1 MRHAAPTV
9 GLGQAL
15 RVQTTRRGRGA
26 GASPLAAATPRVPL
40 PAQHRCVMA
49 CASAAS
55 TRADAL
61 CAHRSARKASRTAK
75 LVVVPAPGCARLVRI
90 SPPAG
95 RCAAAMGTSAVGGVL
110 PAREVL
116 LPWLHLAAA
125 LGAFVTADQ
134 LLLRAAARAGASPTR
149 AVSAPADW
157 RPLCEAGL
165 TSCPLSLPPP
175 LLHSCVPAQA
185 SPFRRRCWACS
196 PSSPRCC

>member
-1 MRHAAPTV
+1 MRHAAQTV

-40 PAQHRCVMA
+40 LAQHRCVMA

-55 TRADAL
+55 PRADAL

-95 RCAAAMGTSAVGGVL
+95 RCAAAMGTSAVDGVL

-125 LGAFVTADQ
+125 LGAFVAADQ
-134 LLLRAAARAGASPTR
+134 LLLRAAARAGALLTR
-149 AVSAPADW
+149 AVSAPAD
-157 RPLCEAGL
+157 
-165 TSCPLSLPPP
+165 
-175 LLHSCVPAQA
+175 
-185 SPFRRRCWACS
+185 
-196 PSSPRCC
+196 